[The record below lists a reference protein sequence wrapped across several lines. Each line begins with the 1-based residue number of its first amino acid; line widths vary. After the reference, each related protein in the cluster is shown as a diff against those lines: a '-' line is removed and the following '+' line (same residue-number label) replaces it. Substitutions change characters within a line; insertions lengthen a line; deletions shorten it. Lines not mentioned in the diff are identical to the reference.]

1 MLQPT
6 LQAAA
11 AGGGVRGGHNCAA
24 SGREEYHCR
33 SLALQNCRQPSAA
46 ETDSTDTMLFEKL
59 LFFTEQGNA
68 NPIYSDTDNS
78 ELGGV
83 TNTFVETAPDAL
95 YGELYDR
102 EFPPPPAPCLH
113 HTIPAAAASTRVEP
127 DTSCSVNSLRT
138 IL

>member
-1 MLQPT
+1 
-6 LQAAA
+6 
-11 AGGGVRGGHNCAA
+11 
-24 SGREEYHCR
+24 
-33 SLALQNCRQPSAA
+33 
-46 ETDSTDTMLFEKL
+46 MLFEKL

-102 EFPPPPAPCLH
+102 KSLAR
-113 HTIPAAAASTRVEP
+113 TVP
-127 DTSCSVNSLRT
+127 DTTTASHFLQRE
-138 IL
+138 